1 MPSTRQLVAI
11 MFTDIVGYTALMGE
25 DEQRAFDLLR
35 KNRQL
40 QKPLIEQNNGT
51 WIKELGD
58 GVLASFPTVTDAVTA
73 AINIQEA
80 CNQSKEFLLRIGIH
94 QGEVVFEDGDVF
106 GDGVNIASRLQALAP
121 IGGIWISEA
130 VYKNIANKKGF
141 QTRFVRE
148 EMLKNVREPVRVYEI
163 TTGEGAPLVQPSTTN
178 QARLTRKPLFQRRKH
193 LALFPIAVISF
204 LILLAMGL
212 GYWYF
217 SIRPPKQIQSIAVLP
232 FVNESGNKDL
242 EYLSDGM
249 TETLIRSLSQLPDL
263 NVKARSSVFRYKG
276 KGQHAQTIGK
286 ELNVQAILNGRVVQ
300 RGEALTL
307 YLELVDAATDNQIW
321 GDEYTRNTSDLV
333 SLQNEIAHDVS
344 DKLRVK
350 LSGDD
355 KQKLAKNYTA
365 NSEAYQLYLRGRF
378 YWNKRTP
385 EELKKALY
393 YFNQAIALDPNY
405 ALAYAGVADTYAV
418 YNDVERGF
426 SRDTIVQARNPA
438 IKALS
443 LDDKLPEAHASLG
456 LVLFNDYDLIG
467 AEREYKRAIEL
478 NPNYAPA
485 HQWLALLISNLGK
498 NEEALAE
505 YRQALK
511 IEPLSTV
518 MSNAYAVGLFYARK
532 YDESI
537 AQSKKTLEIDSTF
550 PGTYLNIAYSYERK
564 GDYARTIE
572 YYAKAREQAK
582 DFEDAATIRS
592 SFAKGG
598 WQGYLRTRLT
608 DQRTAKY
615 PYTLARI
622 YLRLGDRDK
631 AIAELNR
638 SFERRE
644 PILLRIKTD
653 PRFDSLRSDPRFQE
667 LVRRIGF
674 K

>member
-1 MPSTRQLVAI
+1 MPSARQLAAI

-40 QKPLIEQNNGT
+40 QKPLIEQNSGT

-121 IGGIWISEA
+121 VGGIWISEA

-141 QTRFVRE
+141 QTKFVRE
-148 EMLKNVREPVRVYEI
+148 EMLKNVKEPVRVYEI
-163 TTGEGAPLVQPSTTN
+163 TTGETTPLAQSSTTN
-178 QARLTRKPLFQRRKH
+178 HAPFTRKPFFQSRRH
-193 LALFPIAVISF
+193 RALFPIAVISF
-204 LILLAMGL
+204 LILLAMAL
-212 GYWYF
+212 GYWFF
-217 SIRPPKQIQSIAVLP
+217 SIRAPKQIQSIAVLP
-232 FVNESGNKDL
+232 FANESGNQDL

-286 ELNVQAILNGRVVQ
+286 ELNVQAILNGRLVQ
-300 RGEALTL
+300 RGDALTL
-307 YLELVDAATDNQIW
+307 YLELVDAATGNQIW
-321 GDEYTRNTSDLV
+321 GDEYNRIASDLG

-355 KQKLAKNYTA
+355 KQKLATNYTA
-365 NSEAYQLYLRGRF
+365 NSEAYQLYLRGRY

-385 EELKKALY
+385 EGLKKALD
-393 YFNQAIALDPNY
+393 YFNKAIALDPNY
-405 ALAYAGVADTYAV
+405 ALAYAGLADTYAV
-418 YNDVERGF
+418 SFNYELGF
-426 SRDTIVQARNPA
+426 LRDTIAKARNPA
-438 IKALS
+438 LKALS
-443 LDDKLPEAHASLG
+443 LDDKLPEAHTSLG
-456 LVLFNDYDLIG
+456 LVLLNEYDITG
-467 AEREYKRAIEL
+467 AEHEFKRAIEL
-478 NPNYAPA
+478 NPNYATA
-485 HQWLALLISNLGK
+485 HHWLALLLTILGK

-518 MSNAYAVGLFYARK
+518 MSNAYAIGLFYARK

-537 AQSKKTLEIDSTF
+537 AESKKSLEIDSTF
-550 PGTYLNIAYSYERK
+550 LGPYGTIAAAYERK

-572 YYAKAREQAK
+572 YFAKGMELTK
-582 DFEDAATIRS
+582 KFEEAATIRS

-598 WQGYLRTRLT
+598 WQGYLRSRLT
-608 DQRTAKY
+608 DQTLS
-615 PYTLARI
+615 PYILARI
-622 YLRLGDRDK
+622 YLRLGDRDS
-631 AIAELNR
+631 AIAQLNK
-638 SFERRE
+638 SFELRE

-653 PRFDSLRSDPRFQE
+653 PRLDSLRSDPRFQE
-667 LVRRIGF
+667 LEHRIGF

>member
-1 MPSTRQLVAI
+1 MPSTRQLAAI

-40 QKPLIEQNNGT
+40 QRPLIEQNNGK

-94 QGEVVFEDGDVF
+94 QGEVVFEGGDVF

-141 QTRFVRE
+141 PTRFVCE
-148 EMLKNVREPVRVYEI
+148 EMLKNVKDPVRVYEI
-163 TTGEGAPLVQPSTTN
+163 TTGEATPLVQSSTAN
-178 QARLTRKPLFQRRKH
+178 QARLTRKPFFQSRKH
-193 LALFPIAVISF
+193 RALFSIAVMSF

-212 GYWYF
+212 AYWFF
-217 SIRPPKQIQSIAVLP
+217 SIRAPKQIQSIAVLP
-232 FVNESGNKDL
+232 FVNETGNKDL

-276 KGQHAQTIGK
+276 KGQDAQTIGK
-286 ELNVQAILNGRVVQ
+286 ELNVQAILYGRLVQ
-300 RGEALTL
+300 RGDALTL

-321 GDEYTRNTSDLV
+321 GDEYNRKASDLV
-333 SLQNEIAHDVS
+333 SLLNEIANDVS

-365 NSEAYQLYLRGRF
+365 NSEAYQLYLRGRY

-385 EELKKALY
+385 EGLKKALD

-405 ALAYAGVADTYAV
+405 ALAYAGLADTYAV
-418 YNDVERGF
+418 SFNYELGYL
-426 SRDTIVQARNPA
+426 RDTIAKARNPA

-456 LVLFNDYDLIG
+456 FVLFNDYDLTG
-467 AEREYKRAIEL
+467 AEREYKLAIGL
-478 NPNYAPA
+478 NPNYATA
-485 HQWLALLISNLGK
+485 HQWLAILISVLGK

-518 MSNAYAVGLFYARK
+518 MSNAYAQGLFYAQK

-550 PGTYLNIAYSYERK
+550 PGPYGSIAAAYERK

-572 YYAKAREQAK
+572 YFAKERELAK
-582 DFEDAATIRS
+582 EFEEAATIRS

-608 DQRTAKY
+608 DQRTLT

-622 YLRLGDRDK
+622 YLRLGDRDN
-631 AIAELNR
+631 AIAQLNR
-638 SFERRE
+638 SFELRE
-644 PILLRIKTD
+644 PSLLRIKTD
-653 PRFDSLRSDPRFQE
+653 PRLDSLRSDPRFKE
-667 LVRRIGF
+667 LEHRIGF